1 MQMKRSRFRNHKASL
16 LVAVAVAWAV
26 VASGCGHAK
35 SDTEQQPVPEVTVT
49 KVRRGV
55 VAENVLVSGNLV
67 SLPNKDAKITALVP
81 GRIDSVLV
89 TEGDAVKHG
98 QVLAHLDAV
107 TLRDQ
112 ARQAEAAVAQAKAN
126 VQNSKLAAERE
137 EGLLGRGI
145 SSRKEVEDAK
155 TQLAVNQGQLQ
166 QAEAAASAA
175 RTQADR
181 SILRAPFAGTVVH
194 RFLSK
199 GEQVDGSSGQPILE
213 VAEISELELLGTVP
227 ASRLSGIH
235 PGTKFNFQ
243 TSAVPDS
250 TFAAR
255 VIAVFPAVDPA
266 TDNGTIRIRITNE
279 KHLLKLGMFLSVELP
294 LEQASTGLVV
304 PKQAIY
310 PDENGEPH
318 VYKVTGD
325 QAEFTPV
332 EVGVQTKDQAQLT
345 SGVSEGDTVIVTGGY
360 GLPEKARVRQK
371 P

>member
-1 MQMKRSRFRNHKASL
+1 MKRSCLPDNTRHL
-16 LVAVAVAWAV
+16 LMVSV
-26 VASGCGHAK
+26 VLLACLATGCGHAS

-89 TEGDAVKHG
+89 TEGDSVKQG

-107 TLRDQ
+107 TLQDQ

-137 EGLLGRGI
+137 EGLLSRGI

-175 RTQADR
+175 RTQANR

-235 PGTKFNFQ
+235 PGTKFTFQ
-243 TSAVPDS
+243 TNAVPDVN
-250 TFAAR
+250 FAAH
-255 VIAVFPAVDPA
+255 VVAVFPAVDPA
-266 TDNGTIRIRITNE
+266 TDNGTIRIRINNE

-294 LEQASTGLVV
+294 LQQASTGLIV

-345 SGVSEGDTVIVTGGY
+345 SGVSEGDTVILTGGY